1 MTGARRVKAAGSGH
15 SFTDIA
21 CTDGVM
27 VDLGGM
33 NRLLAVEGAEVTVE
47 AGITIRELGPL
58 LAAVT
63 DRGLARISFDPEP
76 EQELESLTLLAGR
89 RVLRSPR
96 ALDET
101 RSELDDY
108 FGGRRTAFDLALDM
122 RGLSEFTLRV
132 LSELAKVP
140 YGQTAT
146 YGELAERA
154 GNPRASR
161 AVGTVM
167 NRNRIPIVLPCHR
180 IVGSS
185 GALVGYGGGLE
196 RKERLLRLEGALL

>member
-1 MTGARRVKAAGSGH
+1 
-15 SFTDIA
+15 
-21 CTDGVM
+21 
-27 VDLGGM
+27 
-33 NRLLAVEGAEVTVE
+33 VTVPADLDRRFRDAAARTGLLDASYDVIE
-47 AGITIRELGPL
+47 SEVGPL

-76 EQELESLTLLAGR
+76 EHELEALARLAGP
-89 RVLRSPR
+89 RVLRAPR
-96 ALDET
+96 ALHET
-101 RSELDDY
+101 RRELDDY
-108 FGGRRTAFDLALDM
+108 FAGKRTVFDLELDL
-122 RGLSEFTLRV
+122 RGLSTFTLRV
-132 LSELAKVP
+132 LDELSKVP

-161 AVGTVM
+161 AVGMVM

-185 GALVGYGGGLE
+185 GQLVGYGGGLE
-196 RKERLLRLEGALL
+196 RKETLLRLEGAIL